1 MNVHIPHFC
10 CSTDLMVPMLYC
22 LIPHNLERWYLVIN
36 MFIGLV
42 TLLGKNIDASGS
54 CHHVTMEVK
63 IIVRTILSRA
73 KNLWLKRHT
82 KNYQKSTKIFS
93 SQISKRAVIT
103 GVGGTLLFFDHFS
116 CVIVEWEYVKIS
128 IEVRRIE
135 VQEENFISWFS
146 LKKTKWAHTVTLMTK
161 TIIKSTN
168 TQYSLWWCYHCL
180 WILAILKIYKS
191 ILNIRTIIWSIK

>member
-1 MNVHIPHFC
+1 MVFSTKHVHWFGH
-10 CSTDLMVPMLYC
+10 
-22 LIPHNLERWYLVIN
+22 LV
-36 MFIGLV
+36 
-42 TLLGKNIDASGS
+42 GKNIDASGS

-168 TQYSLWWCYHCL
+168 IQYSLWRCYHCL
-180 WILAILKIYKS
+180 WILAIHKMCWS
-191 ILNIRTIIWSIK
+191 ILNLQIVNFTVSFDLQK

>member
-1 MNVHIPHFC
+1 
-10 CSTDLMVPMLYC
+10 MLYC
-22 LIPHNLERWYLVIN
+22 LIPHYLERWYLVLN

-168 TQYSLWWCYHCL
+168 IQYGLWRCYQCL
-180 WILAILKIYKS
+180 WILAIL
-191 ILNIRTIIWSIK
+191 

>member
-1 MNVHIPHFC
+1 MKFSLSFSIIAILLSFTKHVYWFG
-10 CSTDLMVPMLYC
+10 L
-22 LIPHNLERWYLVIN
+22 LV
-36 MFIGLV
+36 
-42 TLLGKNIDASGS
+42 GKNIDASGS

-116 CVIVEWEYVKIS
+116 CVIVE
-128 IEVRRIE
+128 
-135 VQEENFISWFS
+135 
-146 LKKTKWAHTVTLMTK
+146 
-161 TIIKSTN
+161 
-168 TQYSLWWCYHCL
+168 
-180 WILAILKIYKS
+180 
-191 ILNIRTIIWSIK
+191 

>member
-10 CSTDLMVPMLYC
+10 CGIDYIKKKRDSTNTILLNCTLFTEVIFFTKYVYWFG
-22 LIPHNLERWYLVIN
+22 HLV
-36 MFIGLV
+36 
-42 TLLGKNIDASGS
+42 GKNIDASGS

-116 CVIVEWEYVKIS
+116 CVIVE
-128 IEVRRIE
+128 
-135 VQEENFISWFS
+135 
-146 LKKTKWAHTVTLMTK
+146 
-161 TIIKSTN
+161 
-168 TQYSLWWCYHCL
+168 
-180 WILAILKIYKS
+180 
-191 ILNIRTIIWSIK
+191 

>member
-1 MNVHIPHFC
+1 
-10 CSTDLMVPMLYC
+10 
-22 LIPHNLERWYLVIN
+22 

-168 TQYSLWWCYHCL
+168 IQYSLWWCYHCL
-180 WILAILKIYKS
+180 WTLAILKIYKS
-191 ILNIRTIIWSIK
+191 ILNIRTLIYKIKTLSVAVFQYALIGNL

>member
-1 MNVHIPHFC
+1 MFGH
-10 CSTDLMVPMLYC
+10 
-22 LIPHNLERWYLVIN
+22 LV
-36 MFIGLV
+36 
-42 TLLGKNIDASGS
+42 GKNIDASGS

-116 CVIVEWEYVKIS
+116 CVIVE
-128 IEVRRIE
+128 
-135 VQEENFISWFS
+135 
-146 LKKTKWAHTVTLMTK
+146 
-161 TIIKSTN
+161 
-168 TQYSLWWCYHCL
+168 
-180 WILAILKIYKS
+180 
-191 ILNIRTIIWSIK
+191 

>member
-1 MNVHIPHFC
+1 MLLN
-10 CSTDLMVPMLYC
+10 STLFTEVIFFAKYVYWFG
-22 LIPHNLERWYLVIN
+22 HLV
-36 MFIGLV
+36 
-42 TLLGKNIDASGS
+42 GKNIDASGS

-116 CVIVEWEYVKIS
+116 CVIVE
-128 IEVRRIE
+128 
-135 VQEENFISWFS
+135 
-146 LKKTKWAHTVTLMTK
+146 
-161 TIIKSTN
+161 
-168 TQYSLWWCYHCL
+168 
-180 WILAILKIYKS
+180 
-191 ILNIRTIIWSIK
+191 